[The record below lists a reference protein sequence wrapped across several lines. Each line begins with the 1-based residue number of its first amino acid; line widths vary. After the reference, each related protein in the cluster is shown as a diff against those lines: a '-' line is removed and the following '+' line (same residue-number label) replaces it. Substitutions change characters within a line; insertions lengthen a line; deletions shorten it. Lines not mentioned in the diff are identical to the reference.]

1 MSTFDHLLD
10 LQEQIC
16 YVQCGH
22 CTTILLVSVPFSSL
36 SMVATV
42 RCGHCTSLL
51 SVNMMKASFLPLH
64 LFADSLSQ
72 DDQVY
77 NTKEYNAISE
87 NFESKLEVCP
97 EEKDADVDQKEL
109 LQKHSPSFGIFS
121 DEEEDD
127 DFVINKRNIP
137 KLSSQVKGLH
147 DVHSYKMFEL
157 YVCSSLQPQR
167 RDNELHPLII
177 DSSSKKMINCVN
189 TCMQFREEIRRLKA
203 SYPKMTHKQAFSAA
217 AKNVN
222 GKGRERAAA
231 RGRNNF
237 MLLRSGR

>member
-1 MSTFDHLLD
+1 MSTFNHLLD
-10 LQEQIC
+10 LQGQIC
-16 YVQCGH
+16 SVQCGH
-22 CTTILLVSVPFSSL
+22 CTTILLVSVPYSSL
-36 SMVATV
+36 SVVTV

-72 DDQVY
+72 DDQ
-77 NTKEYNAISE
+77 
-87 NFESKLEVCP
+87 SKLEVCP

-127 DFVINKRNIP
+127 DFVINKRNSP

-147 DVHSYKMFEL
+147 NVHSYNMFEL

-177 DSSSKKMINCVN
+177 ASSSKKMMNCVN
-189 TCMQFREEIRRLKA
+189 TCMQFREEIKRLKA
-203 SYPKMTHKQAFSAA
+203 NYPKMTHKQAFSAA
-217 AKNVN
+217 AKN
-222 GKGRERAAA
+222 
-231 RGRNNF
+231 
-237 MLLRSGR
+237 

>member
-1 MSTFDHLLD
+1 MSTFNHLLD
-10 LQEQIC
+10 LQGQIC

-22 CTTILLVSVPFSSL
+22 CTTILLVSVPYSSL
-36 SMVATV
+36 SMVVTV

-72 DDQVY
+72 DDQ
-77 NTKEYNAISE
+77 
-87 NFESKLEVCP
+87 SKLEVCP

-127 DFVINKRNIP
+127 DFVINKRNSP

-147 DVHSYKMFEL
+147 NVHSYNMFEL

-177 DSSSKKMINCVN
+177 ASSK
-189 TCMQFREEIRRLKA
+189 IRRLKA
-203 SYPKMTHKQAFSAA
+203 NYPKMTHKQAFSAA
-217 AKNVN
+217 AKN
-222 GKGRERAAA
+222 
-231 RGRNNF
+231 
-237 MLLRSGR
+237 